1 MKKEEKRTVGVYD
14 RPEKRN
20 TKPIIIAVAL
30 ALVLLVAIFL
40 VRAVYGMP
48 HYGGSFAEPE
58 VHQSYIAPVSEGTR
72 AVEVHQDMAPEDL
85 P

>member
-20 TKPIIIAVAL
+20 TRPIIIAVAL
-30 ALVLLVAIFL
+30 ALVLLVAILFA
-40 VRAVYGMP
+40 RAVYGMP

-58 VHQSYIAPVSEGTR
+58 VRLSYIAPVSEGNR
-72 AVEVHQDMAPEDL
+72 AFEVHWDMAPEDL